1 MTQTNLPPAGVPDSE
16 EELDFVTILDV
27 LIESRWLIGMVA
39 IFFVL
44 AGGLYAFL
52 SNPVY
57 QADLLIQVED
67 SPESSAEKG
76 LLGDVSSLFDVKST
90 AAAESQILASRLVVT
105 RAVDNL
111 KLFIDAQPRYFP
123 LVGNWIARRDHQLS
137 TPGLFG
143 MGGYAWGDERIDVAR
158 FDVPASLEDDKFR
171 LTLIDATHY
180 RLTGDDLNDPFIG
193 QVGKAESIP
202 SCCGTISLWVKAIH
216 AQPGTQFVL
225 RRHSRMKSITDLQTN
240 LDVEEKVKQSGVLIA
255 SLLDTDPVRVAAE
268 LNAVGDQYIRQNV
281 ERKSAEAAQSL
292 EFLNSQLPVIK
303 QRLDEAQQRYTAARN
318 KLGSID
324 LTEEAKVVLQ
334 QSVDAKT
341 KLLELEEQR
350 EGLAARFNAHH
361 PAIRT
366 IDSQIATLRQY
377 SDAATARIKQLPDVQ
392 QQIVQLQLD
401 VQVNTDLYT
410 SLLNNFQQLQ
420 LVKAGKTGNVRLVD
434 TAAIPEKPVKPKKLI
449 ILAGS
454 LVVGLF
460 SGAVVAFV
468 RNMLFRGVSD
478 PTEMERRTGL
488 HVYATIPLSKRQQ
501 ELSRAANDKKAGT
514 HVLAADSPRDPSIE
528 SLRSLRTA
536 LQFAMVN
543 ARNNVVL
550 LTGPAPGVGKSFVS
564 VNFAAVLAAGGK
576 KVLLIDGDLRKG
588 HLHQSFGQER
598 GFGFSELV
606 SGLSTL
612 DQVLRRDQV
621 PQLDFVSTGT
631 LPKNPAELLLGE
643 RVASCLDELSK
654 QYDVVL
660 IDTAPVLAAADAGI
674 LAPNAGTVFLVARA
688 AVTKAGEIAEA
699 IKRLSQNGVEA
710 NGVLFN
716 GLNLAHARYGY
727 GSKYGSYR
735 YSAYEYGDEVRG

>member
-1 MTQTNLPPAGVPDSE
+1 MTQSKLPPVGAPDNE

-27 LIESRWLIGMVA
+27 LIESRWLIGIIASLFVA
-39 IFFVL
+39 V
-44 AGGLYAFL
+44 GVLYAL
-52 SNPVY
+52 VSNPVY
-57 QADLLIQVED
+57 EADLLIQVED

-105 RAVDNL
+105 RAVDKL

-123 LVGNWIARRDHQLS
+123 LIGNWIARHNHQLS
-137 TPGLFG
+137 VPGLFG
-143 MGGYAWGDERIDVAR
+143 LGGYAWGDERIDIEQ
-158 FDVPASLEDDKFR
+158 FDVPASIEDDKFR
-171 LTLIDATHY
+171 LTVIDDTQY
-180 RLTGDDLNDPFIG
+180 RLTGDDLAGPFVGHIG
-193 QVGKAESIP
+193 RRESIP
-202 SCCGTISLWVKAIH
+202 SCCGTISLWVKAIRGL
-216 AQPGTQFVL
+216 PGTQYVL

-268 LNAVGDQYIRQNV
+268 LNAVGEQYIRQNV
-281 ERKSAEAAQSL
+281 DRKSAEAAQSL
-292 EFLNSQLPVIK
+292 EFLNSQLPIIK
-303 QRLDEAQQRYTAARN
+303 QRLDQAQEKYTAARN
-318 KLGSID
+318 KLGSVD

-350 EGLAARFNAHH
+350 EGLVARFNAHH

-366 IDSQIATLRQY
+366 IDRQIATLRQY
-377 SDAATARIKQLPDVQ
+377 SDAASSRIKQLPDVQ
-392 QQIVQLQLD
+392 QEIVQLQLD

-434 TAAIPEKPVKPKKLI
+434 TAAIPEKPVKPKKL
-449 ILAGS
+449 LVVAGS
-454 LVVGLF
+454 LVVGVF
-460 SGAVVAFV
+460 AGVVLAFV
-468 RNMLFRGVSD
+468 RNMLFRGISD
-478 PTEMERRTGL
+478 PTELERRTGL
-488 HVYATIPLSKRQQ
+488 HVYATIPLSKRQH
-501 ELSRAANDKKAGT
+501 ELSKASSAKLPGMR
-514 HVLAADSPRDPSIE
+514 VLALDSPGDPAIE

-550 LTGPAPGVGKSFVS
+550 LTGPAPSVGKSFVS
-564 VNFAAVLAAGGK
+564 TNFAAILATGGK
-576 KVLLIDGDLRKG
+576 RVLLVDADLRKG
-588 HLHQSFGQER
+588 RLHQSFGFER
-598 GFGFSELV
+598 GVGFSELV

-612 DQVLRRDQV
+612 EQVLHAELM
-621 PQLDFVSTGT
+621 PGLDFVSTGT
-631 LPKNPAELLLGE
+631 LPRNPAELLLGE
-643 RVASCLDELSK
+643 RVALCIDDLSK
-654 QYDVVL
+654 RYDVVL
-660 IDTAPVLAAADAGI
+660 IDTAPSLAAADAGI

-688 AVTKAGEIAEA
+688 SVTKAGELTESVR
-699 IKRLSQNGVEA
+699 RLAQNGVEA

-716 GLNLAHARYGY
+716 GLNLSHARYGY

-735 YSAYEYGDEVRG
+735 YAAYEYGGGSSS

>member
-1 MTQTNLPPAGVPDSE
+1 MTQTNLPPAGVPDSD

-27 LIESRWLIGMVA
+27 LIESRWLIGIVA
-39 IFFVL
+39 AFFLVT
-44 AGGLYAFL
+44 GVLYAFL

-57 QADLLIQVED
+57 EADLLIQVED

-123 LVGNWIARRDHQLS
+123 LIGNWIARHNHQIS

-143 MGGYAWGDERIDVAR
+143 MGGYAWGDERIDVAQ
-158 FDVPASLEDDKFR
+158 FDVPASIEDDRFR
-171 LTLIDATHY
+171 LTLIDAMHY
-180 RLTGDDLNDPFIG
+180 RLTGEDLAEPFIG
-193 QVGKAESIP
+193 QVGRVESIS
-202 SCCGTISLWVKAIH
+202 SCCGTISLWVKSVRG
-216 AQPGTQFVL
+216 QPGTQFVL

-240 LDVEEKVKQSGVLIA
+240 LDVEEKIKQSGVLIA

-303 QRLDEAQQRYTAARN
+303 RRLDEAQQRYTEARN

-350 EGLAARFNAHH
+350 EGLVARFNAHH

-366 IDSQIATLRQY
+366 IDAQIATLRQY
-377 SDAATARIKQLPDVQ
+377 SDAATSRIKQLPDVQ

-434 TAAIPEKPVKPKKLI
+434 TAAIPEKPVKPKKI
-449 ILAGS
+449 IIVAGS

-460 SGAVVAFV
+460 AGAVLAFV

-501 ELSRAANDKKAGT
+501 ELSRISSGKKAGT
-514 HVLAADSPRDPSIE
+514 HVLAADSPRDPAIE

-588 HLHQSFGQER
+588 HLHQSFGLER

-612 DQVLRRDQV
+612 DQVLRRELV

-643 RVASCLDELSK
+643 RVTSCFDELSK
-654 QYDVVL
+654 KYDVVL
-660 IDTAPVLAAADAGI
+660 VDTAPVLAAADAGI

-699 IKRLSQNGVEA
+699 IKRLAQNGVEA

-735 YSAYEYGDEVRG
+735 YSAYEYGDEMRG

>member
-1 MTQTNLPPAGVPDSE
+1 MTQTNLPSPGAPDSD

-27 LIESRWLIGMVA
+27 LIESRWLIGLVTA
-39 IFFVL
+39 FFIV

-57 QADLLIQVED
+57 EADLLIQVED

-123 LVGNWIARRDHQLS
+123 LIGNWIARRNHELS

-143 MGGYAWGDERIDVAR
+143 MGGYAWGNERIDVGQ

-171 LTLIDATHY
+171 LTVIDATHY
-180 RLTGDDLNDPFIG
+180 RLTGEDLAEPFVG
-193 QVGKAESIP
+193 QVGRVESVP
-202 SCCGTISLWVKAIH
+202 SCCGTIHLWLKSIH
-216 AQPGTQFVL
+216 GLPDTQFVL

-240 LDVEEKVKQSGVLIA
+240 LDVEEKIKQSGVLIA

-303 QRLDEAQQRYTAARN
+303 QRLERAQQLYTAARN
-318 KLGSID
+318 KLGSVD
-324 LTEEAKVVLQ
+324 LTEEAKVILQ

-341 KLLELEEQR
+341 KLLELQEQR
-350 EGLAARFNAHH
+350 EGLAARFNGHH

-366 IDSQIATLRQY
+366 IDSQIATLQQY
-377 SDAATARIKQLPDVQ
+377 SDAASARIKQLPDVQ

-449 ILAGS
+449 VVAGS
-454 LVVGLF
+454 LIVGLF
-460 SGAVVAFV
+460 IGAVLAFV
-468 RNMLFRGVSD
+468 RNMLFRGISD

-501 ELSRAANDKKAGT
+501 ELSRTSSGKKAGM
-514 HVLAADSPRDPSIE
+514 HVLAGDSPGDPAIE

-550 LTGPAPGVGKSFVS
+550 LTGPAPAVGKSFVS
-564 VNFAAVLAAGGK
+564 VNFGAVLAAGGK

-588 HLHQSFGQER
+588 RLHQSFGLER
-598 GFGFSELV
+598 GTGFSELV
-606 SGLSTL
+606 SGLSTF
-612 DQVLRRDQV
+612 DQVVRHGLI
-621 PQLDFVSTGT
+621 PGLDFVSTGT
-631 LPKNPAELLLGE
+631 LPRNPAELLLGE
-643 RVASCLDELSK
+643 RVATCIEELSK
-654 QYDVVL
+654 KYDIVL
-660 IDTAPVLAAADAGI
+660 IDTAPALAAADAGI

-699 IKRLSQNGVEA
+699 IKRLAQNGVEA

-716 GLNLAHARYGY
+716 GLNLSHARYGY

-735 YSAYEYGDEVRG
+735 YAAYEYGGEIRS

>member
-1 MTQTNLPPAGVPDSE
+1 MTQTNLPPAGVPDSD

-27 LIESRWLIGMVA
+27 LIESRWLIGIVA
-39 IFFVL
+39 AFFLVT
-44 AGGLYAFL
+44 GVLYAFL

-57 QADLLIQVED
+57 EADLLIQVED

-123 LVGNWIARRDHQLS
+123 LIGNWIARHNHQIS

-143 MGGYAWGDERIDVAR
+143 MGGYAWGDERIDVAQ
-158 FDVPASLEDDKFR
+158 FDVPASIEDDRFR
-171 LTLIDATHY
+171 LTLIDAMHY
-180 RLTGDDLNDPFIG
+180 RLTGEDLAEPFIG
-193 QVGKAESIP
+193 QVGRVESIS
-202 SCCGTISLWVKAIH
+202 SCCGTISLWVKSVRG
-216 AQPGTQFVL
+216 QPGTQFVL

-240 LDVEEKVKQSGVLIA
+240 LDVEEKIKQSGVLIA

-303 QRLDEAQQRYTAARN
+303 RRLDEAQQRYTEARN

-350 EGLAARFNAHH
+350 EGLVARFNAHH

-366 IDSQIATLRQY
+366 IDAQIATLRQY
-377 SDAATARIKQLPDVQ
+377 SDAATSRIKQLPDVQ

-434 TAAIPEKPVKPKKLI
+434 TAAIPEKPVKPKKI
-449 ILAGS
+449 IIVAGS

-460 SGAVVAFV
+460 AGAVLAFV

-501 ELSRAANDKKAGT
+501 ELSRISSGKKAGT
-514 HVLAADSPRDPSIE
+514 HVLAADSPRDPAIE

-588 HLHQSFGQER
+588 HLHQSFGLER

-606 SGLSTL
+606 SGLATL
-612 DQVLRRDQV
+612 DQVLRRELV

-643 RVASCLDELSK
+643 RVTSCFDELSK
-654 QYDVVL
+654 KYDVVL
-660 IDTAPVLAAADAGI
+660 VDTAPVLAAADAGI

-699 IKRLSQNGVEA
+699 IKRLAQNGVEA

-735 YSAYEYGDEVRG
+735 YSAYEYGDEMRG

>member
-1 MTQTNLPPAGVPDSE
+1 MKQTNLPPTGAPDSE

-27 LIESRWLIGMVA
+27 LIESRWLIGIVVA
-39 IFFVL
+39 FFVV
-44 AGGLYAFL
+44 AGTLYAFL

-57 QADLLIQVED
+57 EADLLIQVED

-76 LLGDVSSLFDVKST
+76 ILGDVSSLFDVKST

-123 LVGNWIARRDHQLS
+123 LIGNWIARRNQEPS

-143 MGGYAWGDERIDVAR
+143 MGGYAWGNERIDVGQ
-158 FDVPASLEDDKFR
+158 FDVPESLEDDKFR
-171 LTLIDATHY
+171 LTVIDPTHY
-180 RLTGDDLNDPFIG
+180 RLTGDDLAGPFVG
-193 QVGKAESIP
+193 QVGRIESVP
-202 SCCGTISLWVKAIH
+202 SCCGKIILWVKSIRGL
-216 AQPGTQFVL
+216 PETQFVL

-255 SLLDTDPVRVAAE
+255 SLRDTDPVRVAAE

-303 QRLDEAQQRYTAARN
+303 QRLDQAQQRYTTARN

-341 KLLELEEQR
+341 KLLELEQQR
-350 EGLAARFNAHH
+350 EALAARFNAHH

-366 IDSQIATLRQY
+366 IDAQIATLRQY
-377 SDAATARIKQLPDVQ
+377 SDVASSRIKQLPDVQ

-410 SLLNNFQQLQ
+410 SLLNNYQQLQ

-434 TAAIPEKPVKPKKLI
+434 TAAIPEKPVKPKKTI
-449 ILAGS
+449 VLAGS
-454 LVVGLF
+454 LVIGLF
-460 SGAVVAFV
+460 AGAVLAFV
-468 RNMLFRGVSD
+468 RNMLFRGISD
-478 PTEMERRTGL
+478 PTELERRTGL
-488 HVYATIPLSKRQQ
+488 HVYATIPLSTRQQ
-501 ELSRAANDKKAGT
+501 ELSKTSGAKQTGT
-514 HVLAADSPRDPSIE
+514 HVLAADSPGDPAIE

-550 LTGPAPGVGKSFVS
+550 LTGSAPAVGKSFVS
-564 VNFAAVLAAGGK
+564 VNFAAVLAAAGK

-588 HLHQSFGQER
+588 HLHQAFGLER
-598 GFGFSELV
+598 GRGFSELV
-606 SGLSTL
+606 SGLSTFE
-612 DQVLRRDQV
+612 QIVQRDLIAH
-621 PQLDFVSTGT
+621 LDFVSTGT
-631 LPKNPAELLLGE
+631 LPRNPAELLLGD
-643 RVASCLDELSK
+643 RVASYIEDLSK
-654 QYDVVL
+654 MYDVVL
-660 IDTAPVLAAADAGI
+660 IDTAPALAAADAGI

-699 IKRLSQNGVEA
+699 VKRLAQNGVEA

-716 GLNLAHARYGY
+716 GLNLSHARYGY

-735 YSAYEYGDEVRG
+735 YAAYEYGSGTRS

>member
-1 MTQTNLPPAGVPDSE
+1 MTQTKLPPTGAPDSE

-27 LIESRWLIGMVA
+27 LIESRWLIGMVVA
-39 IFFVL
+39 FFVV
-44 AGGLYAFL
+44 AGTLYAFL

-57 QADLLIQVED
+57 EADLLIQVED

-123 LVGNWIARRDHQLS
+123 LIGNWIARHNDGPS

-143 MGGYAWGDERIDVAR
+143 MGGYAWGNERIDVGQ
-158 FDVPASLEDDKFR
+158 FDVPVSLEDDKFR
-171 LTLIDATHY
+171 LAVIDAEHY
-180 RLTGDDLNDPFIG
+180 RLTGDDLSEPFIG
-193 QVGKAESIP
+193 QVGRVESVP
-202 SCCGTISLWVKAIH
+202 SCCGTIRLWVKSIRGL
-216 AQPGTQFVL
+216 PDTQFVL
-225 RRHSRMKSITDLQTN
+225 RRHSRMKSITDLQNN

-268 LNAVGDQYIRQNV
+268 LNAVGEQYIRQNV

-318 KLGSID
+318 KLGSVD

-350 EGLAARFNAHH
+350 QALAARFNAHH

-366 IDSQIATLRQY
+366 IDGQIATLRQY
-377 SDAATARIKQLPDVQ
+377 SDAASSRIKQLPDVQ

-434 TAAIPEKPVKPKKLI
+434 TAAIPEKPVKPKKVI
-449 ILAGS
+449 VLAGS

-460 SGAVVAFV
+460 AGAVLAFV
-468 RNMLFRGVSD
+468 RNMLFRGISD
-478 PTEMERRTGL
+478 PTELERRTGL

-501 ELSRAANDKKAGT
+501 ELSRISSAKKAGT
-514 HVLAADSPRDPSIE
+514 HVLAVDSPSDPAIE

-550 LTGPAPGVGKSFVS
+550 LTGSAPAVGKSFVS

-576 KVLLIDGDLRKG
+576 RVLLIDGDLRKG
-588 HLHQSFGQER
+588 HLHQSFGLER
-598 GFGFSELV
+598 GGGFSELV
-606 SGLSTL
+606 SGLSTF
-612 DQVLRRDQV
+612 DQVVRRDLI
-621 PQLDFVSTGT
+621 PRLDFISTGT
-631 LPKNPAELLLGE
+631 LPRNPAELLLGD
-643 RVASCLDELSK
+643 RVTSYIEDLSK
-654 QYDVVL
+654 TYDIVL
-660 IDTAPVLAAADAGI
+660 IDTAPALAAADAGI

-688 AVTKAGEIAEA
+688 AVTKAGEIAESV
-699 IKRLSQNGVEA
+699 KRLAQNGVDA

-716 GLNLAHARYGY
+716 GLNLSHARYGY

-735 YSAYEYGDEVRG
+735 YAAYEYGSETRS

>member
-1 MTQTNLPPAGVPDSE
+1 MTQTKLPPTGAPDSE

-27 LIESRWLIGMVA
+27 LIESRWLIGIVVA
-39 IFFVL
+39 FFVV
-44 AGGLYAFL
+44 AGTLYAFL

-57 QADLLIQVED
+57 EADLLIQVED

-123 LVGNWIARRDHQLS
+123 LIGNWIARRSQELS

-143 MGGYAWGDERIDVAR
+143 IGGYAWGNEHIDVAQ
-158 FDVPASLEDDKFR
+158 FDVPVSLEDDKFR
-171 LTLIDATHY
+171 LTVIDATHY
-180 RLTGDDLNDPFIG
+180 RLTGDDLADPFIG
-193 QVGKAESIP
+193 QVGRVESVP
-202 SCCGTISLWVKAIH
+202 SCCGKILLWVKSIRGR
-216 AQPGTQFVL
+216 PDTQFVL

-281 ERKSAEAAQSL
+281 DRKSAEAAQSL

-318 KLGSID
+318 KLGSVD

-350 EGLAARFNAHH
+350 QGLAARFNGHH

-366 IDSQIATLRQY
+366 IDGQIATLRQY
-377 SDAATARIKQLPDVQ
+377 SDAASSRIKQLPDVQ

-434 TAAIPEKPVKPKKLI
+434 TAAIPEKPVKPKKAI
-449 ILAGS
+449 VLAGS

-460 SGAVVAFV
+460 AGAVLAFV
-468 RNMLFRGVSD
+468 RNMLFRGISD
-478 PTEMERRTGL
+478 PTELERRTGL

-501 ELSRAANDKKAGT
+501 ELSRTSGAKKAGT
-514 HVLAADSPRDPSIE
+514 HVLAADSPNDPAIE

-550 LTGPAPGVGKSFVS
+550 LTGSAPAVGKSFVS

-588 HLHQSFGQER
+588 HLHQSFGFER
-598 GFGFSELV
+598 GGGFSELV
-606 SGLSTL
+606 SGLSTFE
-612 DQVLRRDQV
+612 QVVRRNLI
-621 PQLDFVSTGT
+621 PRLDFVSTGT
-631 LPKNPAELLLGE
+631 LPRNPAELLLGD
-643 RVASCLDELSK
+643 RVASYIEDLSK
-654 QYDVVL
+654 MYDVVL
-660 IDTAPVLAAADAGI
+660 IDTAPALAAADAGI

-699 IKRLSQNGVEA
+699 VKRLAQNGVEA

-716 GLNLAHARYGY
+716 GLNLSHARYGY

-735 YSAYEYGDEVRG
+735 YAAYEYGSETRS